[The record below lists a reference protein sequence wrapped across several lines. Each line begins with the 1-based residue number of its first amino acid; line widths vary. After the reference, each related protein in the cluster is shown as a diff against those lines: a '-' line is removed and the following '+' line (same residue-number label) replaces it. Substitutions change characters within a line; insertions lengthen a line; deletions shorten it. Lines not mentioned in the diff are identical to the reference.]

1 MRIRSNIPEARPVLP
16 EASGV
21 KQTGIQLV
29 WIVPIVA
36 ALIAAYLVYNRFKN
50 AGPEITI
57 TFKDGGG
64 LQAGQT
70 ILRYRGV
77 KVGTINSVKLSTNGQ
92 QVEVEA
98 GLDRSAARLACEG
111 SVFWIVRPEVN
122 GTGLHGLETIVSG
135 AYIQVEPGH
144 GKEQKKF
151 AASEDTPALS
161 PPEGSLEVVLTTPQ
175 VGTLNIGAPVYYRG
189 LEVGAVHSLMLNPNA
204 TDVAIHVEIEPR
216 YASLVRQ
223 NTEFWNAGGLNV
235 SLKLFGINVS
245 AESVRSLIVGGI
257 AFATPTPP
265 GLLASS
271 NSVYVL
277 HEKLEEKWLKWAPPM
292 PDWAGSNGPP
302 TNASSSGSFPSVGSL
317 TGTNASQ

>member
-1 MRIRSNIPEARPVLP
+1 MARSTVPEAKPVAQSHKIP
-16 EASGV
+16 
-21 KQTGIQLV
+21 IV
-29 WIVPIVA
+29 WVVPIVA
-36 ALIAAYLVYNRFKN
+36 ALIAGYLVYDRFEN
-50 AGPEITI
+50 AGPAITI

-64 LQAGQT
+64 LQANQT

-77 KVGTINSVKLSTNGQ
+77 KVGIVHSVGLSSDGQ
-92 QVEVEA
+92 HVDVEA
-98 GLDRSAARLACEG
+98 GLDRSAARLANEG
-111 SVFWIVRPEVN
+111 SVFWIVRPEVSAS
-122 GTGLHGLETIVSG
+122 GLRGLETIVSG
-135 AYIQVEPGH
+135 AFIQVEPGH

-151 AASEDTPALS
+151 VGSDETPALN
-161 PPEGSLEVVLTTPQ
+161 PPEGSLEIVLTTPQ
-175 VGTLNIGAPVYYRG
+175 IGTLNVGAPVYYRG

-204 TDVAIHVEIEPR
+204 TDVNIQVEIQPR

-257 AFATPTPP
+257 AFATPTPAGP
-265 GLLASS
+265 QASS
-271 NSVYVL
+271 NSVFVL
-277 HEKLEEKWLKWAPPM
+277 HEKLEDKWLKWAPPI

-302 TNASSSGSFPSVGSL
+302 TNASSSESFPSVGSL